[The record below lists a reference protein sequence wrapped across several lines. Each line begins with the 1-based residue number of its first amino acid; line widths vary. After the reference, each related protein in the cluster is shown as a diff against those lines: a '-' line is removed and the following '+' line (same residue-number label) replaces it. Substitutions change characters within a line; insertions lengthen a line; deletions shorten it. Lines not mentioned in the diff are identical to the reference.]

1 MKIEVSVGEA
11 LDKVS
16 ILTIKLNKLVDT
28 NQLRNVAKELGKITK
43 VLPAGIL
50 EDDLYQQLC
59 KVNMRLWE
67 IEDEIRVCEKH
78 GDFNL
83 NFIRLARAVYH
94 RNDERA
100 AIKKEI
106 NIKYNSDLVEEK
118 SYQPY

>member
-1 MKIEVSVGEA
+1 MQIEVSIGEA

-28 NQLRNVAKELGKITK
+28 NQLRNVAKELSKITK
-43 VLPAGIL
+43 VLPKGIL
-50 EDDLYQQLC
+50 EDDLYQKLC
-59 KVNMRLWE
+59 SVNMRLWE

-78 GDFNL
+78 GEFHD

-106 NIKYNSDLVEEK
+106 NIKYNSELIEEK
-118 SYQPY
+118 SYQQY

>member
-1 MKIEVSVGEA
+1 MQIEVSIGEA

-16 ILTIKLNKLVDT
+16 ILTIKLNKLT
-28 NQLRNVAKELGKITK
+28 KTEQLRNVARELGKITK
-43 VLPAGIL
+43 VLPKGIL

-59 KVNMRLWE
+59 KVNMKLWE

-78 GDFNL
+78 GDFN
-83 NFIRLARAVYH
+83 NDFIRLARAVYH

-106 NIKYNSDLVEEK
+106 NIKYNSDLIEEK
-118 SYQPY
+118 SYQSY

>member
-1 MKIEVSVGEA
+1 MQIEVSVGEA

-28 NQLRNVAKELGKITK
+28 NQLRNVAKELSKLTK
-43 VLPAGIL
+43 VLPKGIL
-50 EDDLYQQLC
+50 EDDLYQKLC
-59 KVNMRLWE
+59 SVNMRLWE

-78 GDFNL
+78 GEFHD

-106 NIKYNSDLVEEK
+106 NIKYNSELVEEK
-118 SYQPY
+118 SYQQY

>member
-1 MKIEVSVGEA
+1 MQIEVSIGEA

-16 ILTIKLNKLVDT
+16 ILTIKLNKLT
-28 NQLRNVAKELGKITK
+28 KTEQLRNVARELGKINK
-43 VLPAGIL
+43 ILPKGIL

>member
-1 MKIEVSVGEA
+1 MQIEVSIGEA

-28 NQLRNVAKELGKITK
+28 NQLRNVAKELSKITK
-43 VLPAGIL
+43 VLPKGIL
-50 EDDLYQQLC
+50 EDDLYQKLC
-59 KVNMRLWE
+59 SVNLRLWE

-78 GDFNL
+78 GEFHD

-106 NIKYNSDLVEEK
+106 NIKYNSELIEEK
-118 SYQPY
+118 SYQQY

>member
-1 MKIEVSVGEA
+1 MKIEVSIGEI
-11 LDKVS
+11 LDKIS
-16 ILTIKLNKLVDT
+16 ILSIKLNKIEDT
-28 NQLRNVAKELGKITK
+28 DKLRNVSKELSLLTK
-43 VLPAGIL
+43 ELPKGML
-50 EDDLYQQLC
+50 EDPLYTKLC
-59 KVNMRLWE
+59 GVNMKLWE

-106 NIKYNSDLVEEK
+106 NIKYNSNLIEEK
-118 SYQPY
+118 SYKQY